1 MPGSNRLSN
10 GPFDG
15 NNPALQSGKN
25 STLGMSK
32 REKEVDIHQLDY
44 LLHEP
49 EESEGCMYLAEIP
62 ALQGCM
68 AWGQIPEETLKSLV
82 AVAQT
87 IIINEDDAN
96 HTT

>member
-1 MPGSNRLSN
+1 M
-10 GPFDG
+10 
-15 NNPALQSGKN
+15 
-25 STLGMSK
+25 GMSK

-49 EESEGCMYLAEIP
+49 EESEGCMYLAETH